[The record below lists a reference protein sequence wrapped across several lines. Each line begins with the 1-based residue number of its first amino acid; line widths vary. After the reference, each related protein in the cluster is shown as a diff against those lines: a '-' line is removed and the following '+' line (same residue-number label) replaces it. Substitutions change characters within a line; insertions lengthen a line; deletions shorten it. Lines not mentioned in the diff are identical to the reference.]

1 MGFEV
6 LKIVHYIG
14 QVWNLEVIVP
24 LTSAR
29 TFQKLELHIQVS
41 TEVGVIS

>member
-1 MGFEV
+1 MRFEM
-6 LKIVHYIG
+6 LNIVHYIG
-14 QVWNLEVIVP
+14 QVRNLDVIVP

-29 TFQKLELHIQVS
+29 TFQKLALHIQVS